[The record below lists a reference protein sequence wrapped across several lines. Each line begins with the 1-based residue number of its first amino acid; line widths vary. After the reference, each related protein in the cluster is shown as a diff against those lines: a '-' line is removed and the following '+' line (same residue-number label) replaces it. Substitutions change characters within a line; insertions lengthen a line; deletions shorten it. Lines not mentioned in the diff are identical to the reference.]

1 MSRII
6 ISQRLRKAQNS
17 LLGFCL
23 SVNLNSYPSSAHFM
37 NGMQLTGASLRARS
51 DLSCNLNLEISENL
65 VEYSA
70 YGRQ

>member
-17 LLGFCL
+17 LLDFCL
-23 SVNLNSYPSSAHFM
+23 SVNLNYYPSSAHFL
-37 NGMQLTGASLRARS
+37 NGMQLTGASLRATS
-51 DLSCNLNLEISENL
+51 DLFCNLNLEISENL
-65 VEYSA
+65 AA